1 MRDISFDFPDT
12 PAFKH
17 IRDILKDVKCC
28 ILINHCDYKNIYR
41 YYPEI
46 LESVADKY
54 EVGFLINIDPYNT
67 ISGTILRLGLNPDKE
82 IDIFHFCTEV
92 FSFAMPNSVINREA
106 YYFKNFP
113 LEKFSHMVFIK

>member
-1 MRDISFDFPDT
+1 MDK
-12 PAFKH
+12 FKASEPNTWA
-17 IRDILKDVKCC
+17 KYVECC

-113 LEKFSHMVFIK
+113 LEKFSHMVHIM